1 MDDRRRS
8 QRHDVNHQVKGRIK
22 PTMEVR
28 VVNISRHGMLIE
40 TPFGLPPAGKCE
52 LTVEAPSG
60 PRVIRGRVARCR
72 AKMVKKEDGTVQV
85 LFHAGLEFDESF
97 AEGTEVQHLMSE
109 ICTLEGPAEME
120 NEGEPAAEIKK
131 AM

>member
-1 MDDRRRS
+1 VD
-8 QRHDVNHQVKGRIK
+8 HKVKGRIK

-28 VVNISRHGMLIE
+28 VVNISQHGMLIE

-60 PRVIRGRVARCR
+60 PRVIRARVARCR
-72 AKMVKKEDGTVQV
+72 AKMVKKDDGTVQV
-85 LFHAGLEFDESF
+85 LFHAGLEFDEAF
-97 AEGTEVQHLMSE
+97 AEGSEIRELMSE
-109 ICTLEGPAEME
+109 LCTLEGPAEME
-120 NEGEPAAEIKK
+120 AAVGSAAGIKK

>member
-8 QRHDVNHQVKGRIK
+8 QRHEVDHKVKGRIK

-28 VVNISRHGMLIE
+28 VVNISKHGMLIE

-52 LTVEAPSG
+52 LTVEAPGG
-60 PRVIRGRVARCR
+60 PRVLRAKVARCR
-72 AKMVKKEDGTVQV
+72 AKMVKKDDGTVQV
-85 LFHAGLEFDESF
+85 LFHAGLEFDEVF
-97 AEGTEVQHLMSE
+97 AEGMEIQELMSE
-109 ICTLEGPAEME
+109 LCTLEGPAEME
-120 NEGEPAAEIKK
+120 TTGASPTEIKK